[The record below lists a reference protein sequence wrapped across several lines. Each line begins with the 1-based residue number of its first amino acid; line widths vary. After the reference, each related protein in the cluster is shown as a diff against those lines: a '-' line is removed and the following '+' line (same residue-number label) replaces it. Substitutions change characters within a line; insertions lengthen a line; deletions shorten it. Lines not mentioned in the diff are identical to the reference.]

1 MNEIDCAYFEEMN
14 YYDDLLIDYKNYL
27 KEQEKEQEVEYY
39 RDLERS
45 LNENNVEHDKAWL

>member
-45 LNENNVEHDKAWL
+45 LNENNVENEK